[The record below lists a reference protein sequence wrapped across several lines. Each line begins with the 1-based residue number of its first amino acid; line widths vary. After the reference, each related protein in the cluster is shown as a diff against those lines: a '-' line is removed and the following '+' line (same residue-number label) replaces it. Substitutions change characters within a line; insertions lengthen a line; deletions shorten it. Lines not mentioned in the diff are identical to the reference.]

1 MKNNTRSRLMH
12 GTAVLIL
19 LLSYGCVSSRSQ
31 KSLEE
36 RIQQAEKGLPAS
48 AGILPWKKRTIY
60 EQMDRY
66 QIPGVSV
73 AVIEDDKVI
82 YAQGYGTKKAGG
94 DSRITD
100 KTMFRAMGVSSQV
113 SRFLALN
120 FVEKG
125 VLPLHENINHYLKS
139 WKIPKNQWTE
149 KQAVTLEH
157 LLKFNTAGF
166 NCFYMAGYPRGG
178 EIPSLYQVL
187 EGLPPA
193 KTPAVRVVREPG
205 QFKRGQNYWV
215 VSYIVLEQLLQ
226 DTAGQPF
233 PQIARDVLFSPLG
246 LENSTFKQP
255 LPEKYRQQACTGHN
269 KNGPIDGYSEVYPTQ
284 AAMSL
289 WTTSAEL
296 AEILIEMM
304 HAFSGESSRIISAET
319 ASEVINLGRPY
330 QYWYS
335 NGSGYYCA
343 YIFNPALGQGVAVMI
358 NHEAGDELRKEIS
371 HSIFRSFGWQWGGD
385 LLLIDRLIYKWMA
398 FSAVCV
404 FILILLLGTALVFR
418 LNNRA

>member
-1 MKNNTRSRLMH
+1 MH
-12 GTAVLIL
+12 GTAVLIV

-36 RIQQAEKGLPAS
+36 KIQQAEMGLPDS

-66 QIPGVSV
+66 QILGVSV
-73 AVIEDDKVI
+73 TVIEDDKVSFSR
-82 YAQGYGTKKAGG
+82 GYGIKKAGT

-120 FVEKG
+120 FVERG
-125 VLPLHENINHYLKS
+125 LLPLHEDINHYLKN
-139 WKIPKNQWTE
+139 WKIPENQWTE

-166 NCFYMAGYPRGG
+166 NSFYMAGYPRGG
-178 EIPSLYQVL
+178 EIPSLYQIL

-193 KTPAVRVVREPG
+193 KTPVVRIVREPG

-215 VSYIVLEQLLQ
+215 VSYIVLEKLLQ
-226 DTAGQPF
+226 DMAGKPF
-233 PQIARDVLFSPLG
+233 PQIASDLLFSPLG
-246 LENSTFKQP
+246 LENSSYKQP
-255 LPEKYRQQACTGHN
+255 LPEKYRQKACIGHN
-269 KNGPIDGYSEVYPTQ
+269 ENGPIDGYSEVYPTQ
-284 AAMSL
+284 AAMGL
-289 WTTSAEL
+289 WTTPAEL
-296 AEILIEMM
+296 AKILIEMM
-304 HAFSGESSRIISAET
+304 HAYSGESSRIVSAET
-319 ASEVINLGRPY
+319 ASEVINLGHPY

-335 NGSGYYCA
+335 NGAGYYCA
-343 YIFNPALGQGVAVMI
+343 YIFNPALGQGIAVMI
-358 NHEAGDELRKEIS
+358 NHEAGDELRKEIA

-385 LLLIDRLIYKWMA
+385 FILIDRLIYKWMA
-398 FSAVCV
+398 FSAVC
-404 FILILLLGTALVFR
+404 FFTLILFLGTALVLR
-418 LNNRA
+418 LNKRA